1 MKFYAECL
9 EAHLKITSFGETRM
23 PWPESAKERVMYAR
37 ITKGPLM
44 LVASDILPGKPFKQ
58 GNNFSVLISAKGI
71 EEIEKLFIK
80 FSKEGSITMPLQE
93 TFWAIRFGTLTDQ
106 FGVNWM
112 FSFDKSHH

>member
-1 MKFYAECL
+1 
-9 EAHLKITSFGETRM
+9 
-23 PWPESAKERVMYAR
+23 
-37 ITKGPLM
+37 M